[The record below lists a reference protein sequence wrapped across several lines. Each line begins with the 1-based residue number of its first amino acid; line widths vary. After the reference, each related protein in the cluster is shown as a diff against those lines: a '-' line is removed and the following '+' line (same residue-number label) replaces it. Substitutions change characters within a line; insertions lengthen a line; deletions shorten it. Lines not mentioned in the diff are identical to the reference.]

1 MAQKFSVDQL
11 KLNTYML
18 TGSTEGLFFD
28 SKQLAFGTDAVST
41 SRQIIAG
48 VGLGGGGTLASDVTL
63 TLNVDNS
70 TVEIDTDTL
79 RVKAGGIENSH
90 LAGSIDNSKLSNSFI
105 NINQDAG
112 ITGASSV
119 SLGGTLNLGVN
130 VDGSSLEIVGDQVK
144 VKDLGITNSHLAND
158 TIQNAKLLNDSVNL
172 NFGEGLTGDSS
183 VALGGTLSVAA
194 KVDDSTIE
202 IDTDTFR
209 VKDLGIT
216 NAKLAGSIT
225 NAKLS
230 NSAVTVTAGDGLKD
244 GGAVSLGG
252 SVSLNIDVSDFA
264 GDGLADDGSENLK
277 VDNSVLR
284 TTGGQTISD
293 PGSDPSLA
301 IEGTLSV
308 KDLSVTGTLTKI
320 STQDLVVTDNIITL
334 NTGDPG
340 LTNGTGISLGV
351 AGIEIWR
358 GTGDWGPGA
367 GQQTAGYDG
376 DGADRA
382 QLFYNDNPGKDY
394 WEAGLENDMAKI
406 LLDKNSHTGWLAN
419 SDDVNTVA
427 ANLVT
432 TGQTLWDRDLAIS
445 GDLDAKIGSNVGQTA
460 TNTSNIATNTTNIT
474 NLTNNKVDKTI
485 KVIAGSGL
493 TSDFATTLDTD
504 VTLDVKGGQGITV
517 EDDLV
522 KISNGDVT
530 NAMLANSAVSF
541 GGISVSLGGSDDTP
555 QLNLTDA
562 TGYKASS
569 IEGTLTN
576 SQLQN
581 NSISVIPDA
590 ALTGDSSV
598 SLGGTLHLGV
608 AVDDHTIEVN
618 SSDQLRV
625 KGNIANAHLTNSSLT
640 VNAGDGLDGGGSIS
654 LGGSATINVDNTVVR
669 TAGNQVIGGMKAFE
683 GTGFFSQDL
692 LVGGNLTV
700 SGTTT
705 VVHSTEVD
713 VGDRIIKLQADLGA
727 GVAATLDAGFEVNRG
742 SSPLVQLLWNESN
755 DYWTATN
762 AAGTAY
768 EILTKEKV
776 LRNTVSLGVQNSASV
791 AFGHTFAGL
800 PSVTVSVQ
808 GVDETADVVSAQ
820 LAQCYTTGFV
830 VSFST
835 TLTGNY
841 KLHYIASDA

>member
-1 MAQKFSVDQL
+1 MAQTFSVDQL

-18 TGSTEGLFFD
+18 TGSSEGLFFD
-28 SKQLAFGTDAVST
+28 NKQLAFGTDALSS
-41 SRQIIAG
+41 SRQVLAG
-48 VGLGGGGTLASDVTL
+48 DGLGGGGTLASDVTL

-70 TVEIDTDTL
+70 TVEIDADTL

-90 LAGSIDNSKLSNSFI
+90 LKGSIDNSKLSNSFI

-130 VDGSSLEIVGDQVK
+130 VDDSSLEIVGDQVR
-144 VKDLGITNSHLAND
+144 VKGFGITNSHLAND

-209 VKDLGIT
+209 VKDSGIT
-216 NAKLAGSIT
+216 NVKLAGDIS
-225 NAKLS
+225 NDKLV

-252 SVSLNIDVSDFA
+252 SVSLNVDVSDFA

-284 TTGGQTISD
+284 TTGGQTILD

-320 STQDLVVTDNIITL
+320 STEDLVVTDNIITL

-340 LTNGTGISLGV
+340 LVNGTGISLGV

-358 GTGDWGPGA
+358 GTGDWGAGA

-376 DGADRA
+376 DGVDRA

-419 SDDVNTVA
+419 SEDVNTVA

-460 TNTSNIATNTTNIT
+460 INTSNIATNTTNIT

-485 KVIAGSGL
+485 RVIAGSGL

-541 GGISVSLGGSDDTP
+541 GGVSVSLGGSDDTP

-562 TGYKASS
+562 TGYKASN

-608 AVDDHTIEVN
+608 AVDDYTIEVN
-618 SSDQLRV
+618 PSDQLRV
-625 KGNIANAHLTNSSLT
+625 KGNIDNAHLTNSSLT

-683 GTGFFSQDL
+683 DTGFFSQDL

-742 SSPLVQLLWNESN
+742 SSPLVQLLWSESN

-776 LRNTVSLGVQNSASV
+776 LRNTVSLGEQNSASV
-791 AFGHTFAGL
+791 AFGHGFSSL
-800 PSVTVSVQ
+800 PSVTVSLQ

-820 LAQCYTTGFV
+820 LAQCSTTGFV